1 MKALFIPEARMMF
14 VSIGADGTPSY
25 TTQTLD
31 DWIARV
37 KARGHAMLEEK
48 QLKFHIECYG
58 NIALMEQLRATQR
71 RQASRA
77 RHQQHSSDQRSRQL
91 ASYGHLGFT
100 QLRTWRTPFS
110 LIPPRN

>member
-25 TTQTLD
+25 TIQTLD

-48 QLKFHIECYG
+48 QLKFHICVP
-58 NIALMEQLRATQR
+58 R
-71 RQASRA
+71 R
-77 RHQQHSSDQRSRQL
+77 
-91 ASYGHLGFT
+91 G
-100 QLRTWRTPFS
+100 
-110 LIPPRN
+110 I